1 MATIP
6 LLMVNIT
13 EDEIIIKI
21 ATTSPSETLTAFQD
35 AIVKLLHL
43 RIDEHT
49 DYSEVY
55 YSTWLLKEMIP
66 IMQDVCITD

>member
-1 MATIP
+1 MATTP

-13 EDEIIIKI
+13 EDEIIIRI
-21 ATTSPSETLTAFQD
+21 ATTSSGETLTAFQD

-43 RIDEHT
+43 RVDKYT

-66 IMQDVCITD
+66 AIADVRC